1 MWRSSTSGSDVA
13 GDQFA
18 TMNEAVL
25 ALSDI
30 TTFHNYGGLATLEQQ
45 IAVLKVLDRPIICPE
60 WMSRTRAVF

>member
-1 MWRSSTSGSDVA
+1 
-13 GDQFA
+13 
-18 TMNEAVL
+18 MNEAVL